1 MLELYTKI
9 VHELLDINGRS
20 VMNVQECVFG
30 RFVSLLCILKFQRKV
45 NGIFPLFCY
54 FHVIELNEEVC
65 LYSAIIS
72 GKIQQ
77 LVAQNDNANQHLEN
91 TSLRCARLKMLIL
104 KFCTISKQELDLNTD
119 EEENFLIKFDL
130 HKRNHRDEEVFMSRP

>member
-1 MLELYTKI
+1 MEFFL
-9 VHELLDINGRS
+9 
-20 VMNVQECVFG
+20 F
-30 RFVSLLCILKFQRKV
+30 
-45 NGIFPLFCY
+45 FCY

>member
-1 MLELYTKI
+1 ME
-9 VHELLDINGRS
+9 
-20 VMNVQECVFG
+20 F
-30 RFVSLLCILKFQRKV
+30 FLC
-45 NGIFPLFCY
+45 FCY
-54 FHVIELNEEVC
+54 FHVLELNEEVC

-91 TSLRCARLKMLIL
+91 TSLRCVWLKMLIL

-119 EEENFLIKFDL
+119 EEENFLINTLCAKEIIGMRKFLCQGRSCINSPGKSDTHADYERL
-130 HKRNHRDEEVFMSRP
+130 GGFQISCGFPLVT